1 MEEVAS
7 TELWTNGWAWFAA
20 AVALGILELFAP
32 GFILLGF
39 AIGAGVVGIL
49 LGIGG
54 PVSTFL
60 AGSFATTF
68 LLFALFSLVGWL
80 VMRRVAGVRHGQVK
94 VWETDI
100 NDD

>member
-7 TELWTNGWAWFAA
+7 SALWTIGWSWLAA
-20 AVALGILELFAP
+20 AVVLAILEIFAP

-39 AIGAGVVGIL
+39 AVGAAVVGIL
-49 LGIGG
+49 LSIGG
-54 PVSTFL
+54 PISAFL
-60 AGSFATTF
+60 SGSFSTTL

-94 VWETDI
+94 VWDTDI
-100 NDD
+100 NDN